1 MCWRTCIFLSGSLL
15 WAWEFLEHFFYPQ
28 HWASDLAYK
37 KSQYI
42 FIELTDAC
50 MNECVHFSYLNLNFL
65 ICKTGIIVIPTS

>member
-1 MCWRTCIFLSGSLL
+1 MCWRPFIFLFGVLVLGLGVSRT
-15 WAWEFLEHFFYPQ
+15 FFYPQ

-50 MNECVHFSYLNLNFL
+50 MNECVHFSYLHLNFL
-65 ICKTGIIVIPTS
+65 ICKIGIIVIPIS